1 MRLMTKGGARLL
13 WVGACLCVLAA
24 CGDQVPVAPASQDA
38 DLCLNDFQ
46 TCVMPVLS
54 GQIRRRGGAVVSC
67 MDGNCHVAGG
77 NGGRFTLGA
86 DVSANFEAVKSNFVN
101 FASTHESLILV
112 EPTQD
117 DVSPSAA
124 AAFHGGGEIFPS
136 RSDACYVAIHDW
148 MSNQVV
154 NQSSAACGLC
164 APIADTFASC
174 GY

>member
-1 MRLMTKGGARLL
+1 MRSATRGMAQAL
-13 WVGACLCVLAA
+13 WAGVSLFMMAS
-24 CGDQVPVAPASQDA
+24 CGDPVPVAPQALNA

-54 GQIRRRGGAVVSC
+54 GQIHRRGGAIVSC

-77 NGGRFTLGA
+77 NGGRFTLGS

-124 AAFHGGGEIFPS
+124 AGSHGGGEIFPS
-136 RSDACYVAIHDW
+136 RSDACYLAIHNW
-148 MSNQVV
+148 ISNQVTS
-154 NQSSAACGLC
+154 QSSATCGLC
-164 APIADTFASC
+164 AQVVNTFTDC

>member
-1 MRLMTKGGARLL
+1 MKFIKNGGASWL
-13 WVGACLCVLAA
+13 WIGACLWALVS
-24 CGDQVPVAPASQDA
+24 CGDQVPATPASSDA

-46 TCVMPVLS
+46 NCVMPVLA

-67 MDGNCHVAGG
+67 MDGNCHVSGG
-77 NGGRFTLGA
+77 NGGRFTLGP
-86 DVSANFEAVKSNFVN
+86 DVAANFEAVKSNFVD
-101 FASTHESLILV
+101 FTSTHDSLILV

-136 RSDACYVAIHDW
+136 RSDACYAAIHDW
-148 MSNQVV
+148 ISNQVV
-154 NQSSAACGLC
+154 NQSSASCGLC
-164 APIADTFASC
+164 APIADTFADC